1 MNNSKIRVQHKGSSL
16 QDRMTFIPRNI
27 VNSLFLYKV
36 DKQSKNLNVNFTLK
50 DSVFEAIKFTKNA
63 DRDK

>member
-1 MNNSKIRVQHKGSSL
+1 MKKLIEKIKPAIIANNSLFPKLLWMNNSKIRVQHKGSSL

-36 DKQSKNLNVNFTLK
+36 DK
-50 DSVFEAIKFTKNA
+50 
-63 DRDK
+63 

>member
-1 MNNSKIRVQHKGSSL
+1 MKKLIEKIKPAIIANNSLFPKLWWMNNSKIRVQHKGSSL

-36 DKQSKNLNVNFTLK
+36 DK
-50 DSVFEAIKFTKNA
+50 
-63 DRDK
+63 

>member
-1 MNNSKIRVQHKGSSL
+1 MKKLIEKIKPAIIANNSLFPKLWWMNNSKIRVQHKGSTL

-36 DKQSKNLNVNFTLK
+36 DK
-50 DSVFEAIKFTKNA
+50 
-63 DRDK
+63 